1 MKIALSLVAAL
12 LFTTHTRAND
22 NLLMSFGLADLQV
35 VNETEAQQVS
45 GKGFVLA
52 HSESSNWIEMDSFGE
67 AFEEAQAEAFQSL
80 ELAGLNALEGLTSA
94 TSEVTFDLSEAES
107 GSIQLIIQG
116 SLTITS
122 STVVMGSAH

>member
-12 LFTTHTRAND
+12 LLTTPTRAND
-22 NLLMSFGLADLQV
+22 NLLISFGLADLQV
-35 VNETEAQQVS
+35 VSETEANQVS

-52 HSESSNWIEMDSFGE
+52 HSESSNWIEMDSIGE
-67 AFEEAQAEAFQSL
+67 AFEQAQTEAYQSL

-94 TSEVTFDLSEAES
+94 TSEVTFDLSEADAS
-107 GSIQLIIQG
+107 SSHLMTQG

>member
-1 MKIALSLVAAL
+1 MKISLSLVAAL
-12 LFTTHTRAND
+12 LFTTPMRAND

-52 HSESSNWIEMDSFGE
+52 HSDSSNWIEMDSFGE

-107 GSIQLIIQG
+107 GSSQLIIQG